1 MHTLEVRLEPSTIA
15 GLPESELRVALR
27 DFQFHPGYPQLQPD
41 LAIATRN
48 TAFSGTGVIDPSG
61 QSQAVFAPTIA
72 TSPATFRVRWR
83 NRAPELADG
92 ARFSGPAG
100 DPLHRVN
107 YFATGNGRVNITAFV
122 ALGLWETRFVNPGS
136 GSDLEISV
144 RRTSKK
150 RPRTGFSGVLRGSSL
165 LRETRRDSVGFR
177 TVPR

>member
-1 MHTLEVRLEPSTIA
+1 MHTLEFRLEPSMIA
-15 GLPESELRVALR
+15 GLPESELRAALR

-41 LAIATRN
+41 LAIGTRT
-48 TAFSGTGVIDPSG
+48 TAFSGTGVIDPTG
-61 QSQAVFAPTIA
+61 QSQAVSAPTIA

-136 GSDLEISV
+136 GSDREISV

-150 RPRTGFSGVLRGSSL
+150 RPRTGFSGVLRASSL